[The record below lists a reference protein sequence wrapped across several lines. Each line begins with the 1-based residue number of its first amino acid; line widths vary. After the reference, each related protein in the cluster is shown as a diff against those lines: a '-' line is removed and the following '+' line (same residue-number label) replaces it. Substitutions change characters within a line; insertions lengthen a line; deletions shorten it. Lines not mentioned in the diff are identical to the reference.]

1 MLKKIIAGILRKCGY
16 QISKTHTLE
25 YKISVGE
32 YKWLQDYGIK
42 TVIDVGANIGQFAL
56 MIHKIINDAA
66 IYSFEPISECYKEL
80 VNKEDQ
86 INKLKC
92 FNLALGKET
101 REGVINRNEFLPSS
115 SILDMESL
123 HKEAF
128 PYTAK
133 TNQEKINI
141 TSLDKIHNE
150 IDWIQKIL
158 LKIDVQGY
166 ELEVLEGAKNS
177 LNSVDLIIV
186 ETTFLKLYNNQPLF
200 EDVYNFLYSRS
211 FRYRGNFDQIINPNT
226 GRILQADA
234 IFVKEK

>member
-1 MLKKIIAGILRKCGY
+1 MFKKFIAVILRKYGY
-16 QISKTHTLE
+16 QISKIHTLE
-25 YKISVGE
+25 YKIRERE
-32 YKWLQDYGIK
+32 YKWLQDFGIK
-42 TVIDVGANIGQFAL
+42 TVIDVGANVGQFAL

-66 IYSFEPISECYKEL
+66 IYSFEPINECYMEL
-80 VNKEDQ
+80 VNKKDR
-86 INKLKC
+86 INNLKC
-92 FNLALGKET
+92 FNLALGSET

-115 SILDMESL
+115 SLLAMESL

-133 TNQEKINI
+133 TYQEKINI

-150 IDWIQKIL
+150 IDWVQKIL

-177 LNSVDLIIV
+177 LNSIDLIIV
-186 ETTFLKLYNNQPLF
+186 ETTFLKLYKRQPLF
-200 EDVYNFLYSRS
+200 EDVYDFLYSRS
-211 FRYRGNFDQIINPNT
+211 FQYKGNFDQITNPNT

-234 IFVKEK
+234 IFVKQK

>member
-1 MLKKIIAGILRKCGY
+1 MSKRFINGILRKCGY
-16 QISKTHTLE
+16 QISKTRTLE

-32 YKWLQDYGIK
+32 YKWLQDFGIK

-56 MIHKIINDAA
+56 IMHKIINDVA

-80 VNKEDQ
+80 VNRKEQ
-86 INKLKC
+86 INNLKC
-92 FNLALGKET
+92 FNLALGGET

-115 SILDMESL
+115 SLLAMESL

-133 TNQEKINI
+133 TNQEKIRI
-141 TSLDKIHNE
+141 ASLDKIHNE
-150 IDWIQKIL
+150 IDWVQKIL

-166 ELEVLEGAKNS
+166 ELEVLKGAKNS
-177 LNSVDLIIV
+177 LNSVDLIII
-186 ETTFLKLYNNQPLF
+186 ETSFLKLYKNQPLF

-211 FRYRGNFDQIINPNT
+211 FLYRGNFDQITNPIT

-234 IFVKEK
+234 IFVKQK

>member
-1 MLKKIIAGILRKCGY
+1 MSKRFINRILRKCGY

-25 YKISVGE
+25 YKIKVGE

-56 MIHKIINDAA
+56 MMHKIINAAA
-66 IYSFEPISECYKEL
+66 IFSFEPISECYKEL
-80 VNKEDQ
+80 VNKKDQ
-86 INKLKC
+86 INNLKC

-101 REGVINRNEFLPSS
+101 REGVINRSEFLASS
-115 SILDMESL
+115 SILDMEPL
-123 HKEAF
+123 LKEVF
-128 PYTAK
+128 PYTVK
-133 TNQEKINI
+133 TKQEKIKI

-150 IDWIQKIL
+150 IDWARKIL

-177 LNSVDLIIV
+177 LNSIDLIIV
-186 ETTFLKLYNNQPLF
+186 EVTFHKLYKNQHLF
-200 EDVYNFLYSRS
+200 EDVYNFLYLRN
-211 FRYRGNFDQIINPNT
+211 FRYRGNFDQIIDPNT

-234 IFVKEK
+234 IFVKPK

>member
-66 IYSFEPISECYKEL
+66 IYSFEPISECYEEL

-150 IDWIQKIL
+150 IDWVQKIL

>member
-1 MLKKIIAGILRKCGY
+1 MFKKFIAVILRKYGY
-16 QISKTHTLE
+16 QISKIHTLE
-25 YKISVGE
+25 YKIREGE
-32 YKWLQDYGIK
+32 YKWLQDFGIK
-42 TVIDVGANIGQFAL
+42 TVIDVGANVGQFAL

-66 IYSFEPISECYKEL
+66 IYSFEPINECYMEL
-80 VNKEDQ
+80 VNKKDR
-86 INKLKC
+86 INNLKC
-92 FNLALGKET
+92 FNLALGSET

-115 SILDMESL
+115 SLLAMESL

-133 TNQEKINI
+133 TYQEKINI

-150 IDWIQKIL
+150 IDWVQKIL

-177 LNSVDLIIV
+177 LNSIDLIIV
-186 ETTFLKLYNNQPLF
+186 ETTFLKLYKRQPLF
-200 EDVYNFLYSRS
+200 EDVYDFLYSRS
-211 FRYRGNFDQIINPNT
+211 FQYKGNFDQITNPNT

-234 IFVKEK
+234 IFVKQK

>member
-150 IDWIQKIL
+150 IDWVQKIL

>member
-1 MLKKIIAGILRKCGY
+1 MLKKIIAGILRKYGY

>member
-1 MLKKIIAGILRKCGY
+1 MFKKFIAGILRKCGY

-25 YKISVGE
+25 YKIREGE
-32 YKWLQDYGIK
+32 YKWLQDFGIK
-42 TVIDVGANIGQFAL
+42 TVIDVGANVGQFAL
-56 MIHKIINDAA
+56 MIHKIINDAV

-86 INKLKC
+86 INNLKC
-92 FNLALGKET
+92 FNLALGNET
-101 REGVINRNEFLPSS
+101 REGVINRSEFSPSS
-115 SILDMESL
+115 SILAMESL
-123 HKEAF
+123 LKEVF

-150 IDWIQKIL
+150 IDWAQKIL

-166 ELEVLEGAKNS
+166 ELEVLEGAINS
-177 LNSVDLIIV
+177 LISIDLIIV
-186 ETTFLKLYNNQPLF
+186 EATFLKLYKSQPLF
-200 EDVYNFLYSRS
+200 EDVYDFLYSRG

-234 IFVKEK
+234 IFVKQK

>member
-1 MLKKIIAGILRKCGY
+1 MFKKFIASILRKCGY

-25 YKISVGE
+25 YKIKVGE

-86 INKLKC
+86 INNLKY
-92 FNLALGKET
+92 FNLALGIET

-123 HKEAF
+123 HKEVF
-128 PYTAK
+128 PYTSK
-133 TNQEKINI
+133 TSQEKINI

-150 IDWIQKIL
+150 IDWVQKIL

-186 ETTFLKLYNNQPLF
+186 ETSFLKLYNNQPLF

-234 IFVKEK
+234 IFVKQK